1 MTDITHGKILKDLR
15 VSELKEELEK
25 RGLPTSGLK
34 ALLVE
39 RLQKQLEEDGF
50 DPEVFD
56 FSSVGEDRK
65 EVETREST
73 TESVTDKL
81 IPEGKLENE
90 KYMQLEDNNMPD
102 GISASEENST
112 GKADTEKGKVFEKD
126 SVDVDS
132 IQCKESTTENSH
144 STQIDDKIEKNK
156 HDSGTAHK
164 LPGESHPG
172 DEDSINLM
180 IGEDEENLMY
190 DDEQENKNGIAS
202 SPPRPENAPVVNPFT
217 SRDTISMGASRK
229 NDAPSDNSSMLVH
242 LDETE
247 SVATQLSGEGINTKE
262 ENQQNGEKSEKPM
275 ESEKTEGISS
285 VSSTVEDKAGDSKCE
300 EKQSSSGLNLWVSGL
315 SSSTRATDLK
325 TAFSKHGKVVG
336 AKVVTNART
345 PGAKCYGYVS
355 MGSTEDADKCIKE
368 LHKTELHGRVI
379 LVEKARSDS
388 SGPPR
393 AITKDDKSKKDDLS
407 NSSKTEEQAE
417 DGSSSRDEASTS
429 TKKDNPSSKSNEGGS
444 DVSKQEEDKKRD
456 GPRSSSRGTSNTENR
471 GDKERREP
479 RRRDEDR
486 DRERQR
492 DRDRDRVRRPRS
504 PPRGREHAD
513 LRNRIHSR
521 DRSPDR
527 RNYGVD
533 ARRGIQGGGERDNRH
548 IRGNNISPP
557 RRRSPPRER
566 RRSPN
571 SNMDLSPRRQDRPD
585 PGRPGILTFSQIR
598 EQQQREKDREVERR
612 RRARER
618 QEQIMVEE
626 RRRKEDEHRRAEDER
641 LHREREEIRRERE
654 KIEREKQEIL
664 KFERDRQRQERDRL
678 QKEKEELEK
687 LRRQQQN
694 RLEEARRATK
704 RPAAIDERDPYYD
717 DRKRR

>member
-65 EVETREST
+65 EVQTREST

-112 GKADTEKGKVFEKD
+112 GKNDTEKGKVFEKD

-285 VSSTVEDKAGDSKCE
+285 VSSTVEDKGGDSKCE

-379 LVEKARSDS
+379 LVEKARSS
-388 SGPPR
+388 
-393 AITKDDKSKKDDLS
+393 
-407 NSSKTEEQAE
+407 
-417 DGSSSRDEASTS
+417 
-429 TKKDNPSSKSNEGGS
+429 
-444 DVSKQEEDKKRD
+444 VS
-456 GPRSSSRGTSNTENR
+456 
-471 GDKERREP
+471 
-479 RRRDEDR
+479 
-486 DRERQR
+486 
-492 DRDRDRVRRPRS
+492 
-504 PPRGREHAD
+504 
-513 LRNRIHSR
+513 
-521 DRSPDR
+521 
-527 RNYGVD
+527 
-533 ARRGIQGGGERDNRH
+533 
-548 IRGNNISPP
+548 
-557 RRRSPPRER
+557 
-566 RRSPN
+566 
-571 SNMDLSPRRQDRPD
+571 
-585 PGRPGILTFSQIR
+585 
-598 EQQQREKDREVERR
+598 
-612 RRARER
+612 
-618 QEQIMVEE
+618 
-626 RRRKEDEHRRAEDER
+626 
-641 LHREREEIRRERE
+641 
-654 KIEREKQEIL
+654 
-664 KFERDRQRQERDRL
+664 
-678 QKEKEELEK
+678 
-687 LRRQQQN
+687 
-694 RLEEARRATK
+694 
-704 RPAAIDERDPYYD
+704 
-717 DRKRR
+717 